1 MALTPVQWVALGA
14 GLYAGIGIPL
24 ALVWW
29 YRRRYRSH
37 SRLPTQPDDLDTELL
52 DQTMPAT
59 PSLHRATPYSSAA
72 QSLGQSH
79 PQFLSQSNN
88 RGASQS
94 SSEPSTASFTAP
106 TVSTRESIGNAHTD
120 WPQAFRESRVISGGR
135 PPNSSQ
141 HSRNSGSQVAAHR
154 YSQNSLGPHS
164 CHTRD
169 GSRTAADRSGSSTK
183 RTSRPGSGPSD
194 KYWTPDHHSKNSHSD
209 SSALATSILSADG
222 RRALEGTGAASY
234 ISHRNDCSTPEE
246 RASRHSFAPGDR
258 TAPDVPPQRG
268 SYASGSAPYAQSWR
282 YPHNWPVAEKPARS
296 PDPSTGRPSSAALG
310 TAAGPSSPPLSMPVP
325 MPASPPST
333 ARPPPPDP
341 TPHNSAPEEHEPAR
355 PPSELRDELK
365 RQLEVPHT
373 PAPPKSP
380 GAVTILKDV
389 LFSEPE
395 QIDAPGPSR
404 ERVIV
409 RNEEDAET
417 VRLELLPPQYR
428 AEWGEA
434 HALAEG
440 EKADAGERRA

>member
-29 YRRRYRSH
+29 YRRRYRRH

-52 DQTMPAT
+52 DQTLPAT

-72 QSLGQSH
+72 QSLGQLHAQS
-79 PQFLSQSNN
+79 LSQSNN

-106 TVSTRESIGNAHTD
+106 TASTKESIGNANAD
-120 WPQAFRESRVISGGR
+120 GPQALRESRIISGGR
-135 PPNSSQ
+135 PPNGSH
-141 HSRNSGSQVAAHR
+141 HSRDFGSQMAAHR
-154 YSQNSLGPHS
+154 YSQHSLGPHS
-164 CHTRD
+164 SHTRD
-169 GSRTAADRSGSSTK
+169 GSRTVADRAGSSTQ

-194 KYWTPDHHSKNSHSD
+194 NYWTPDHHSKNSHSD
-209 SSALATSILSADG
+209 NSALARSTLSADG
-222 RRALEGTGAASY
+222 GRALVNTGAASY
-234 ISHRNDCSTPEE
+234 ISHRDDRSTPEG
-246 RASRHSFAPGDR
+246 RASRYSFAPGDK
-258 TAPDVPPQRG
+258 TAFDVPPQRG
-268 SYASGSAPYAQSWR
+268 SYASGSTPYTQSWR
-282 YPHNWPVAEKPARS
+282 YPHNWPVAEKPTRS
-296 PDPSTGRPSSAALG
+296 HDTGTVRPSSAALS
-310 TAAGPSSPPLSMPVP
+310 TAAGLSSPPLSMPVP

-333 ARPPPPDP
+333 ARLPPPDP
-341 TPHNSAPEEHEPAR
+341 TAHGSAPEEHEPAR

-365 RQLEVPHT
+365 RQLDVPHT

-395 QIDAPGPSR
+395 QIDAPGPSS

-440 EKADAGERRA
+440 EKADAGERRV